1 MNENSLDE
9 PRYTRVVTA
18 QLAEI
23 SIEFLDR
30 CEQEQLVRTRV
41 MRGGS
46 AGYSAAD
53 IRRIAR
59 IGRLHND
66 LELDFAALEVVLN
79 MREQIL
85 ELRDQLEQL
94 ERERLRREA
103 ELLRE
108 LSQLRRRL
116 AADSAWR

>member
-1 MNENSLDE
+1 MKNNLQEE

-23 SIEFLDR
+23 SIDFLDR

-46 AGYSAAD
+46 VGYSAAD

-59 IGRLHND
+59 IGRLHRD

-85 ELRDQLEQL
+85 ELREQL
-94 ERERLRREA
+94 DRIERERMRREE

-108 LSQLRRRL
+108 LTQLRRRL